1 MDLNLLVVLRELL
14 RERNVTR
21 AGERVGLSQPAASAA
36 LARLRRQFG
45 DELLVRDSRSYVL
58 SPLATQLVDQVE
70 AACDAAERVFA
81 AGMRF
86 DPAATSREFTLIMA
100 DYTIAVIGE
109 RLARLFEREAPHAAL
124 HIRLVREA
132 LAVGGPEA
140 FRGCDGIIAP
150 PTSRPAAEHAE
161 STELFRDRW
170 VCVLS
175 ADTPVPDR
183 LTVDDLAAF
192 RWVIPYHRLQENAPL
207 PPIPRQL
214 GLLGVTPR
222 VAVRVESYQ
231 AVPYFVANTGWI
243 ALLQERIAV
252 RAAARLG
259 LRVMPCPGDPEPIVE
274 ALWWPREYQFDLAH
288 CWLRDVLVRCAGDA
302 PGASPAGTPEAGP
315 ADVPGASGADLC
327 PRRPVGIAVCPG

>member
-1 MDLNLLVVLRELL
+1 MRLYRRVGEPFTQLAGMDLNLLVVLRELL

-58 SPLATQLVDQVE
+58 SPLAAQLVGEVE
-70 AACDAAERVFA
+70 AACAAAERVFA

-86 DPAATSREFTLIMA
+86 DPATTSREFTLMMA

-109 RLARLFEREAPHAAL
+109 RLARAFQEQAPHAAL

-132 LAVGGPEA
+132 LAVGGAEV

-150 PTSRPAAEHAE
+150 PASRPVVEHVQ
-161 STELFRDRW
+161 STPLFGDRW
-170 VCVLS
+170 VCVVS
-175 ADTPVPDR
+175 ANRPVPDQ
-183 LTVDDLAAF
+183 LTLDDLEKYH
-192 RWVIPYHRLQENAPL
+192 WVIPYQRAAENVRLAPV
-207 PPIPRQL
+207 PRQL
-214 GLLGVTPR
+214 ALLGITPR

-231 AVPYFVANTGWI
+231 AVPYFIADTDRI
-243 ALLQERIAV
+243 ALMQERIAV

-259 LRVMPCPGDPEPIVE
+259 LRVLPCPGEPEPIIE
-274 ALWWPREYQFDLAH
+274 TLWWPREYQYDPAH
-288 CWLRDVLVRCAGDA
+288 SWLRAVLIRCAGDTE
-302 PGASPAGTPEAGP
+302 GGP
-315 ADVPGASGADLC
+315 AATTTE
-327 PRRPVGIAVCPG
+327 